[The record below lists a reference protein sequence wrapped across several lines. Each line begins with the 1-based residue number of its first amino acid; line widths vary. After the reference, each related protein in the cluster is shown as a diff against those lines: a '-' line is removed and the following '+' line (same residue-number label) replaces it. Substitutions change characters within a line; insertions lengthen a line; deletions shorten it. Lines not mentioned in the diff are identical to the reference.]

1 MGGGGFEFTMVN
13 SFILYTRTK
22 INKFLT
28 SRDQKKKK
36 KKKMTMMVTMMTTM
50 MWRIVVVM
58 IITAKMET
66 IKMLI
71 TKTENRGGLSM
82 KKLHVVWW

>member
-1 MGGGGFEFTMVN
+1 MVN

-36 KKKMTMMVTMMTTM
+36 KKMTMMVTMMTTM
-50 MWRIVVVM
+50 MYRIVVIM

-66 IKMLI
+66 IKMLM
-71 TKTENRGGLSM
+71 TKTENRGGLIDDDGDKTM
-82 KKLHVVWW
+82 

>member
-1 MGGGGFEFTMVN
+1 MVN

-22 INKFLT
+22 INKILT
-28 SRDQKKKK
+28 SRDQKKK

-50 MWRIVVVM
+50 MWRIVVMM

>member
-1 MGGGGFEFTMVN
+1 MVN

-50 MWRIVVVM
+50 MWRIVVMM

-66 IKMLI
+66 IKMLM

-82 KKLHVVWW
+82 KKLHEVWW

>member
-1 MGGGGFEFTMVN
+1 MVN

-36 KKKMTMMVTMMTTM
+36 KKMTMMVTMMTTM
-50 MWRIVVVM
+50 MWRIVVMM

>member
-1 MGGGGFEFTMVN
+1 MGGWGGVGFEFTMVN

-22 INKFLT
+22 INKILT
-28 SRDQKKKK
+28 SRDQKKK

-50 MWRIVVVM
+50 MWRIVVMM

-71 TKTENRGGLSM
+71 TKTEIEGGFL
-82 KKLHVVWW
+82 